1 MKITEFVTTPNP
13 LALKCEVDGSLGE
26 GPRSFKNAT
35 EASSDRIGTALFTV
49 QGVTNVLIH
58 DRWFTVVR
66 SGEAQWK
73 DIKAALE
80 RIVAGL

>member
-1 MKITEFVTTPNP
+1 
-13 LALKCEVDGSLGE
+13 
-26 GPRSFKNAT
+26 
-35 EASSDRIGTALFTV
+35 LFSV

>member
-26 GPRSFKNAT
+26 GPRSFKS
-35 EASSDRIGTALFTV
+35 ASDASGDRVAAALFTV
-49 QGVTNVLIH
+49 RGVTNVLIH

-66 SGEAQWK
+66 SGEAQWT